1 MGYNTSDNPPRNWFA
16 GRLYLEEAQ
25 RCVGRRNKDAPIEF
39 DHLIDLYEAKV
50 NLLRG
55 VRAALGLAPD
65 AGRCFQETVEG
76 IKGRLDEGLYQK
88 LLAATM
94 EEMGTSIGGTG
105 QYGVPNFTIRDRKT
119 DESADATSPNSPAF
133 QKLLKQAYDERMANL
148 RAMMACIQNIFFEAV
163 YVPGKK
169 YDMFYYHP
177 TESMEEEEFIKY
189 VVDHGF
195 AATLEEARQKY
206 PDKYNHENKALDECF
221 RQDTLRFYR
230 EIHDDQFWTFAERH
244 SIRHGFSG

>member
-1 MGYNTSDNPPRNWFA
+1 MGYETSDNPPRNWFA

-25 RCVGRRNKDAPIEF
+25 RCVGRRKKDAPIEF

-88 LLAATM
+88 LLAVTM

-148 RAMMACIQNIFFEAV
+148 RAMFACIQNIFFEAV

-169 YDMFYYHP
+169 RDMFYYHP
-177 TESMEEEEFIKY
+177 TEGMDEDQFYKY
-189 VVDHGF
+189 VVSHGF
-195 AATLEEARQKY
+195 AATREEAKAKY
-206 PDKYNHENKALDECF
+206 PNMYDGEDPELKESF
-221 RQDTLRFYR
+221 RQHTLRFYR
-230 EIHDDQFWTFAERH
+230 EIHDDQFWTFAEH
-244 SIRHGFSG
+244 GSIRHGFSG